1 MLFIPPYKA
10 IFLLF
15 IFLLY
20 NDVYSEHTERFKKDD
35 KEFKD
40 FLFENYYRQTRFPK
54 GNSCYSVKQKK
65 KDFLLLSTKLI
76 EKIPQKSEKILDEK
90 NANVIIWSHD

>member
-1 MLFIPPYKA
+1 MTKNSKTFYLKIIIGK
-10 IFLLF
+10 L
-15 IFLLY
+15 
-20 NDVYSEHTERFKKDD
+20 
-35 KEFKD
+35 D
-40 FLFENYYRQTRFPK
+40 FLKEIVVIQWNKR
-54 GNSCYSVKQKK
+54 K

>member
-20 NDVYSEHTERFKKDD
+20 NNVYSEHTECYKKDG

-40 FLFENYYRQTRFPK
+40 FLFENYYRQIRFPK
-54 GNSCYSVKQKK
+54 GNSYYSVKQKK

-76 EKIPQKSEKILDEK
+76 EKIPQKSEKILYEK
-90 NANVIIWSHD
+90 MQT